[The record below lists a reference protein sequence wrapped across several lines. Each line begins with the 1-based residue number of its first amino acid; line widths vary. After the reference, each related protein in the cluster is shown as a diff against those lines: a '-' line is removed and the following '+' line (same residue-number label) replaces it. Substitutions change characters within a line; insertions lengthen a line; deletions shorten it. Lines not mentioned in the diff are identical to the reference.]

1 MREKLSL
8 YIHIPFCAKKCLY
21 CDFPSWQGC
30 ESYFEDYT
38 ESLLNEIKNGERIY
52 SDYDISTIFI
62 GGGTP
67 TVLSPKLLGKI
78 TDAVL
83 ERYNVESNAE
93 ITSEANPGTVD
104 GYKLK
109 EMKAMGINR
118 LSFGVQAWQNNI
130 LKTLGRIHD
139 RETFLK
145 NLDEAKNAGF
155 ENINCDLMF
164 SLPNQTFKDWMETL
178 ENFSKLDIQHIS
190 AYSLIVEDGTPFK
203 KMQEEGRLLLP
214 DEETD
219 RKMYSAANEILAK
232 NGFERYEISNFAKK
246 GFESRHNITYWET
259 RPYIGF
265 GLGSHSYFQA
275 ERYNN
280 TYDLKEYI
288 AANGDAKK
296 LRENKEI
303 LTDKEKEEEFMFMGL
318 RMKKGISTDEFSRR
332 FGRDIYSVYGEKIEE
347 LLDEKLIEKKENR
360 IMLTERGTDVSNIV
374 FERFIF

>member
-104 GYKLK
+104 GCKLK

-130 LKTLGRIHD
+130 LKALGRIHD

-318 RMKKGISTDEFSRR
+318 RMKKGISIDEFSRR

-360 IMLTERGTDVSNIV
+360 IMLTKRGTDVSNIV

>member
-130 LKTLGRIHD
+130 LKALGRIHD

-265 GLGSHSYFQA
+265 GLGSHSYFQG

>member
-21 CDFPSWQGC
+21 CDFPSYG
-30 ESYFEDYT
+30 EMDKYFEDYT

-130 LKTLGRIHD
+130 LKALGRIHD

-219 RKMYSAANEILAK
+219 RKMYSAANEMLAK

>member
-38 ESLLNEIKNGERIY
+38 ESLLNEIKNGERIH

-130 LKTLGRIHD
+130 LKALGRIHD

-219 RKMYSAANEILAK
+219 RKMYSVANEMLAK

-296 LRENKEI
+296 LRENNEI

>member
-130 LKTLGRIHD
+130 LKALGRIHD

-232 NGFERYEISNFAKK
+232 NGFERYEISNFAKN

>member
-1 MREKLSL
+1 MREKLYL
-8 YIHIPFCAKKCLY
+8 YIHIHFCAKKCLY

-104 GYKLK
+104 GCKLK

-130 LKTLGRIHD
+130 LKALGRIHD

-203 KMQEEGRLLLP
+203 KMQEDGRLLLP

>member
-130 LKTLGRIHD
+130 LKALGRIHD

>member
-130 LKTLGRIHD
+130 LKALGRIHD

-280 TYDLKEYI
+280 IYDLKEYI

>member
-30 ESYFEDYT
+30 VSYFEDYT

-130 LKTLGRIHD
+130 LKALGRIHD

>member
-1 MREKLSL
+1 M
-8 YIHIPFCAKKCLY
+8 
-21 CDFPSWQGC
+21 
-30 ESYFEDYT
+30 
-38 ESLLNEIKNGERIY
+38 
-52 SDYDISTIFI
+52 
-62 GGGTP
+62 
-67 TVLSPKLLGKI
+67 
-78 TDAVL
+78 
-83 ERYNVESNAE
+83 
-93 ITSEANPGTVD
+93 
-104 GYKLK
+104 
-109 EMKAMGINR
+109 
-118 LSFGVQAWQNNI
+118 
-130 LKTLGRIHD
+130 
-139 RETFLK
+139 
-145 NLDEAKNAGF
+145 DEAKNAGF

-219 RKMYSAANEILAK
+219 RKMYSAANEMLAK

-332 FGRDIYSVYGEKIEE
+332 FRRDIYSVYGEKIEE

>member
-130 LKTLGRIHD
+130 LKALGRIHD

-145 NLDEAKNAGF
+145 NFDEAKNAGF

>member
-104 GYKLK
+104 GCKLK

-130 LKTLGRIHD
+130 LKALGRIHD

>member
-130 LKTLGRIHD
+130 LKALGRIHD

-232 NGFERYEISNFAKK
+232 NGFERYEISNFAKN

-347 LLDEKLIEKKENR
+347 LLDEKLIEKKEHR

>member
-130 LKTLGRIHD
+130 LKALGRIHD

-259 RPYIGF
+259 RSYIGF

>member
-38 ESLLNEIKNGERIY
+38 DSLLNEIKNGERIY

-130 LKTLGRIHD
+130 LKALGRIHD

-232 NGFERYEISNFAKK
+232 NGFERYEISNFTKK

>member
-67 TVLSPKLLGKI
+67 TALSPKLLGKI

-130 LKTLGRIHD
+130 LKALGRIHD

-219 RKMYSAANEILAK
+219 RKMYSAANEMLAK

>member
-130 LKTLGRIHD
+130 LKALGRIHD

-219 RKMYSAANEILAK
+219 RKMYSAANEMLAK

>member
-21 CDFPSWQGC
+21 CDFPSWQSC

-130 LKTLGRIHD
+130 LKALGRIHD

>member
-38 ESLLNEIKNGERIY
+38 DSLLNEIKNGERIY

-78 TDAVL
+78 TDVVL

-130 LKTLGRIHD
+130 LKALGRIHD

-360 IMLTERGTDVSNIV
+360 IMLTKRGTDVSNIV

>member
-130 LKTLGRIHD
+130 LKALGRIHD

-219 RKMYSAANEILAK
+219 RKMYSAANEMLAK

-265 GLGSHSYFQA
+265 GLGSHSYFQE

-296 LRENKEI
+296 LRENKEF

-360 IMLTERGTDVSNIV
+360 IMLTKRGTDVSNIV

>member
-21 CDFPSWQGC
+21 CDFPSWQGY

-130 LKTLGRIHD
+130 LKALGRIHD

>member
-8 YIHIPFCAKKCLY
+8 YIHIPFCVKKCLY

-104 GYKLK
+104 CYKLK

-130 LKTLGRIHD
+130 LKALGRIHD

-145 NLDEAKNAGF
+145 NFDEAKNAGF

>member
-130 LKTLGRIHD
+130 LKALGRIHD

-145 NLDEAKNAGF
+145 NFDEAKNAGF

-280 TYDLKEYI
+280 IYDLKEYI

>member
-8 YIHIPFCAKKCLY
+8 YIHIPFCAKKCFY

-30 ESYFEDYT
+30 EADFESYA
-38 ESLLNEIKNGERIY
+38 ESLLKEIKNGENVY

-67 TVLSPKLLGKI
+67 TVLSAKLLGKI
-78 TDAVL
+78 TSAVL
-83 ERYNVESNAE
+83 EKYNVENNAE

-104 GYKLK
+104 GCKLR

-130 LKTLGRIHD
+130 LKDLGRIHD
-139 RETFLK
+139 RHTFLK
-145 NLDEAKNAGF
+145 NLEEAKNAGF
-155 ENINCDLMF
+155 NNINCDLMF
-164 SLPNQTFKDWMETL
+164 SLPNQTFADWVETL
-178 ENFSKLDIQHIS
+178 ESFSKLDIQHIS
-190 AYSLIVEDGTPFK
+190 AYSLIVEEGTPLK
-203 KMQEEGRLLLP
+203 KMQEEGKLLLP
-214 DEETD
+214 NEETD
-219 RKMYSAANEILAK
+219 RKMYSAAKEILAQK
-232 NGFERYEISNFAKK
+232 GFERYEISNFAQK

-259 RPYIGF
+259 KPYIGF
-265 GLGSHSYFQA
+265 GLGSHSYFKG

-288 AANGDAKK
+288 AAKGNAGV
-296 LRENKEI
+296 LRENREI
-303 LTDKEKEEEFMFMGL
+303 LTEKEKEEEFMFMGL
-318 RMKKGISTDEFSRR
+318 RMKKGISADEFSKR
-332 FGRDIYSVYGEKIEE
+332 FGRDIYSVYGQAIEE
-347 LLDEKLIEKKENR
+347 LLTEKLIEKKENR